1 MIDLDQLIEQA
12 NALAPLPASA
22 VRLAELVGDPECP
35 LEDVVELIAFDQAL
49 TLKMLR
55 AANSAAS
62 AAAMPVSTVRDS
74 VIRMGTAQVLALAIA
89 AGARPFLQPRIPAYG
104 LGEGALWRHSVAA
117 AVATEAMQGLGE
129 FPVPPEAFTAAL
141 LHDVGKLVLGRFLT
155 PDILG
160 FIRRAQEVDHLG
172 QLDAESLLLEA
183 NHAEL
188 GGLIAQHWKLPPRIV
203 LGITYHH
210 QPQEGRD
217 AVCDLTCV
225 ADQYAKYI
233 EASLEGRMA
242 EIALAPDL
250 AERLALS
257 PAAAQR
263 LGPLALARY
272 AQVRSRY
279 NAI

>member
-1 MIDLDQLIEQA
+1 
-12 NALAPLPASA
+12 
-22 VRLAELVGDPECP
+22 
-35 LEDVVELIAFDQAL
+35 
-49 TLKMLR
+49 
-55 AANSAAS
+55 
-62 AAAMPVSTVRDS
+62 VSTVRDS
-74 VIRMGTAQVLALAIA
+74 VIRKGTAQVLALAIA
-89 AGARPFLQPRIPAYG
+89 AGARPFLQPKIPAYC

-129 FPVPPEAFTAAL
+129 FAVPPEAFTAAL
-141 LHDVGKLVLGRFLT
+141 LHDVGKLILGRFLT
-155 PDILG
+155 PAILA

-210 QPQEGRD
+210 HPEEGRD
-217 AVCDLTCV
+217 AVCDLTCL
-225 ADQYAKYI
+225 ADQIAKYI
-233 EASLEGRMA
+233 EASLEGRKG
-242 EIALAPDL
+242 EIVVPPDL

-257 PAAAQR
+257 PTAAER
-263 LGPLALARY
+263 LCPLALARY
-272 AQVRSRY
+272 TQVRSRY